1 MRILGDVVRI
11 VVMKIVIPLVT
22 VIRIKT
28 APMVEVDVWIAAMLI
43 CAITAAAILIV
54 AMQIEIDKDEK
65 ERKKRMKI
73 IVNGEEVLKEVIS
86 INEKRM
92 TGYGGE
98 DYGISINADAAQ
110 NKVDLADLEEIFAKV
125 ESLIAVKESGEEM
138 DYSQYSKLF
147 RVEKRVS
154 DETSSLNVIMGIK

>member
-1 MRILGDVVRI
+1 
-11 VVMKIVIPLVT
+11 
-22 VIRIKT
+22 
-28 APMVEVDVWIAAMLI
+28 
-43 CAITAAAILIV
+43 
-54 AMQIEIDKDEK
+54 
-65 ERKKRMKI
+65 MKI
-73 IVNGEEVLKEVIS
+73 IVNGEEVLREVIS

-110 NKVDLADLEEIFAKV
+110 NKVALADLEETFAKM